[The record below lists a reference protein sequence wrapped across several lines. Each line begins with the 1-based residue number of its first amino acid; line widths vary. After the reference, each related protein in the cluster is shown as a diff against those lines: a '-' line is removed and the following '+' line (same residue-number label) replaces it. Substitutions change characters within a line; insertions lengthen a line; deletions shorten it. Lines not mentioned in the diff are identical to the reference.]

1 METPNKTCRKCLK
14 EFPATLDFFYKN
26 TGGKYGVTPRCKSC
40 VNEDNFASLQKR
52 DPTVVKQQAAARSK
66 RHYHNDIEQGRERAR
81 NSAARARLDPE
92 KKLIIQS
99 RKRAG
104 GAGLT
109 PYEIEK
115 IRTQQENLCAICA
128 DPNPTD
134 LDHCH
139 SSGGV
144 RWLLCKHCNRG
155 LGAFRDTPAFLR
167 KAATLLEQ
175 IKYQNQPDEPVPARA
190 SDGYQ

>member
-14 EFPATLDFFYKN
+14 EFPATLEFFYKN
-26 TGGKYGVTPRCKSC
+26 AGGKYGVTPRCKSC
-40 VNEDNFASLQKR
+40 VNKDNIASLQKR
-52 DPTVVKQQAAARSK
+52 DPSVVKQQAAARSK
-66 RHYHNDIEQGRERAR
+66 RHYHNNIEQGRERAR
-81 NSAARARLDPE
+81 NSAAKARLDPE

-109 PYEIEK
+109 PEQIES
-115 IRTQQENLCAICA
+115 IRLAQGNLCAICSEP
-128 DPNPTD
+128 DPTD

-139 SSGGV
+139 KTGSI

-155 LGAFRDTPAFLR
+155 LGAFRDSPEFMR
-167 KAATLLEQ
+167 KAADMLEQ
-175 IKYQNQPDEPVPARA
+175 T
-190 SDGYQ
+190 S

>member
-14 EFPATLDFFYKN
+14 EFPATLEFFYKN
-26 TGGKYGVTPRCKSC
+26 AGGKYGVTPRCKSC
-40 VNEDNFASLQKR
+40 VNKDNIASLQKR
-52 DPTVVKQQAAARSK
+52 DPSVVKQQAAARSK
-66 RHYHNDIEQGRERAR
+66 RHYHNDIEQGRKRAR
-81 NSAARARLDPE
+81 NSAAKARLDPE

-109 PYEIEK
+109 PEQIES
-115 IRTQQENLCAICA
+115 IRLAQGNLCAICA
-128 DPNPTD
+128 EPDPTD

-139 SSGGV
+139 KTGSI

-155 LGAFRDTPAFLR
+155 LGAFRDSPEFMR
-167 KAATLLEQ
+167 KAADMLEQ
-175 IKYQNQPDEPVPARA
+175 T
-190 SDGYQ
+190 S